1 MAARLIL
8 HIGTEKTG
16 STAIQRFLSS
26 QRDWLA
32 LQGYRVPHSLG
43 AVEHRRFSLFFY
55 QPGQKDDLTYTEG
68 LDHLSHEER
77 EAAINLWQ
85 HQLDEEISRT
95 QDQSW
100 IISSEHIHS
109 RILHSENCMEVMS
122 AFIKNRF
129 DDVLVIVYLREP
141 LNAALS
147 LWSTA
152 VLNGAALA
160 DLPLPDNEYWH
171 RLCCHRSTTDQ
182 LEKWFP
188 GHFQPR
194 LFTPESWIDGDV
206 IRDFSIATGID
217 LPSDYQTSTQR
228 ANTSLSWLSLSLIA
242 RLNQE
247 GQPSRDLVR
256 AIRESFDHLPSPT
269 ASALQKRAYD
279 NAYAASNEWVRHHY
293 FPSSPCL
300 FETPRSQR

>member
-26 QRDWLA
+26 QRDWLS
-32 LQGYRVPHSLG
+32 LQGYGVPRSLG
-43 AVEHRRFSLFFY
+43 AIEHRRFSLFFY
-55 QPGQKDDLTYTEG
+55 QPDQEDDLTHTEG
-68 LDHLSHEER
+68 LDQLSPEER
-77 EAAINLWQ
+77 NAAITLWQ
-85 HQLDEEISRT
+85 QELDDEIT
-95 QDQSW
+95 QAPDHSW

-109 RILHSENCMEVMS
+109 RILHSESCMAKMS
-122 AFIKNRF
+122 DFVNNRF
-129 DDVLVIVYLREP
+129 DNVLVIIYLREP

-160 DLPLPDNEYWH
+160 NLPLPDNEYWH
-171 RLCCHRSTTDQ
+171 RLCCHRATTDQ

-188 GHFQPR
+188 GNFQPR
-194 LFTPESWIDGDV
+194 LFTPENWIDGDV
-206 IRDFSIATGID
+206 IRDFSSATGID
-217 LPSDYQTSTQR
+217 LPLDYQTSPHR

-247 GQPSRDLVR
+247 GRPSRDLVR

-269 ASALQKRAYD
+269 ASTLQKRAYD
-279 NAYAASNEWVRHHY
+279 KAYAASNEWVRQHY
-293 FPSSPCL
+293 FPSSACL
-300 FETPRSQR
+300 FEASPKQN